1 MKKNIGKEFFD
12 ISNEISDLLYKTEAI
27 YKSILKLGKVESAYL
42 NFLKEESK
50 PTNMKRLSEEL
61 NVSHSRITH
70 LTDSLIKKGYVDR
83 VSSTE
88 DRRVYLAFLTDK
100 ATDLLN
106 KENNDKISIYNK
118 LIEELPEEKSLVIL
132 DALSTWKN
140 FLEKLVNEKR

>member
-42 NFLKEESK
+42 NFLKEENK

-132 DALSTWKN
+132 DALCTWKN
-140 FLEKLVNEKR
+140 FLEKLVNEKK